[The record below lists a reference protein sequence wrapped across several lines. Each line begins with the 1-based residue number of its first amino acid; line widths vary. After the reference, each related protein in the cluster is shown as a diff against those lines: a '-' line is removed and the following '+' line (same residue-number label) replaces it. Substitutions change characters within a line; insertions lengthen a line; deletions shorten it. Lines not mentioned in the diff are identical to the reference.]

1 SVPVTLTV
9 TSGSTSPT
17 MSLSPSSL
25 TFSGTQGGAN
35 PAAKTLSI
43 TNTGGGTLSWT
54 VSDNAAWLS
63 LSPASG
69 TAPSSATASVNTA
82 GLAAGT
88 YNATITVAATG
99 ATNTPQAVPV
109 TLTVAAA
116 SPTIGLSPTS
126 LSFTGTQGGTNPA
139 AKTVSIT
146 NTGGGTLSW
155 TVGDNGA
162 WLSLSPASGTA
173 PGSATASVN

>member
-1 SVPVTLTV
+1 MDLLSANHAT
-9 TSGSTSPT
+9 GSRPLLRSMAARQRHLRLGSP

-35 PAAKTLSI
+35 PAAKTVSI

-69 TAPSSATASVNTA
+69 TAPGSATTSVNLA
-82 GLAAGT
+82 GLIAGT
-88 YNATITVAATG
+88 YNATITATATG

-109 TLTVAAA
+109 APTVTAPLSQSAAA
-116 SPTIGLSPTS
+116 
-126 LSFTGTQGGTNPA
+126 TG
-139 AKTVSIT
+139 V
-146 NTGGGTLSW
+146 
-155 TVGDNGA
+155 
-162 WLSLSPASGTA
+162 
-173 PGSATASVN
+173 